1 MYKYVLKRLLFL
13 IPIMI
18 AVSFIVYFI
27 IDLAPG
33 DIVDVIAGQQV
44 SVEEKELMREEMGL
58 NDPLIIRYFRYM
70 GGLLRGDLGI
80 SYVTNRDVLD
90 VYISR
95 LPATLQLAIAGTLFS
110 LIIGIPLGINASVH
124 QNSWIDSSSTVLGL
138 IGISI
143 PIFWLALMMILL
155 FSLRLGW
162 FPSIGNDTPL
172 SIVLPAITVG
182 VTDAA
187 LIMRT
192 TRSSMLEVIRQDYLR
207 TARAKGVVEKTVI
220 LKHAFKNA
228 LIPILTVIGTQFGIS
243 LGGAVV
249 TETIFA
255 WPGIGR
261 LMVDSINNRD
271 NQMLTG
277 AIILT
282 TMLSSIVILMI
293 DLAYSFVDPRIK
305 ARYSK

>member
-1 MYKYVLKRLLFL
+1 MYKYVLKRLLLL

-33 DIVDVIAGQQV
+33 DIVDVMAGSQV
-44 SVEEKELMREEMGL
+44 SIEEKELMRKEMGL

-80 SYVTNRDVLD
+80 SYVTNRDVFG

-95 LPATLQLAIAGTLFS
+95 LPATLQLAVACTLIS

-124 QNSWIDSSSTVLGL
+124 QNSWIDSSSTILGL

-143 PIFWLALMMILL
+143 PIFWLGLMMILL

-182 VTDAA
+182 SGHAA
-187 LIMRT
+187 LILRT

-207 TARAKGVVEKTVI
+207 TARAKGVAEKLVI

-228 LIPILTVIGTQFGIS
+228 LIPILTVIGTQFGVS

-282 TMLSSIVILMI
+282 T
-293 DLAYSFVDPRIK
+293 
-305 ARYSK
+305 